1 MKFYSKDHDQKL
13 KSKSAVKN
21 QTLLLSSQDLI
32 ELNLT
37 NCSSL
42 SARSL
47 KTLTCFRDTLVS
59 LSLFGCTQIFFRKG
73 GAPLA
78 CGEDVGEG
86 VGVLDIRD
94 MKGPA
99 MGRPHLL

>member
-1 MKFYSKDHDQKL
+1 MAPNAIMIL
-13 KSKSAVKN
+13 KN
-21 QTLLLSSQDLI
+21 EHCYCYSQDLI

-47 KTLTCFRDTLVS
+47 KTLSCFRETLVS

-86 VGVLDIRD
+86 EEDDVSPVSRQALETDFHFEV
-94 MKGPA
+94 KGS
-99 MGRPHLL
+99 GDGDC